1 MTLLCDK
8 LAGFR
13 NMSLSDY
20 FIFFL
25 HLINL
30 PFIISQIEQYSF
42 AVFPEF
48 ARGKSTELLVI
59 SKLRPSMQMR
69 SLFSA

>member
-1 MTLLCDK
+1 
-8 LAGFR
+8 
-13 NMSLSDY
+13 MSLSDY
-20 FIFFL
+20 FIFL

-48 ARGKSTELLVI
+48 ARGKNTRIACYLQIETLLQLHVSHLI
-59 SKLRPSMQMR
+59 Q
-69 SLFSA
+69 